1 MICSLICTRS
11 SSTVNNYYSPRSR
24 RHYSNCI
31 LIRGVWNRHKPIMS
45 SFDRGSRAGC
55 RVIGNIN
62 HGHTRDTCNRS
73 TSPNASQGFISPHC
87 LAPLTRL
94 HWNGSPLPLEAL
106 TLPTRHFVIQ
116 QKDGWLRSFGNLLQR
131 NKHKIFCG
139 DMASTNLPGQ
149 VRDFSVPHGLRG
161 IWVGT
166 WKFWKIGQNSSS
178 LHCTAKVFYFTRMS
192 VKIYPNELDFGET
205 QWITLED
212 VDVEHLFDVFMTI
225 DANSDGIWDTCISF
239 GGHLSLHKKRLT
251 ALRPRLGGL
260 PDNHRTLA
268 EPRRTWLIAHTT
280 WLPRWCCGLWFG
292 VLNTGLKRRGLRLCS
307 PPTLLRSLGL
317 RATWRNVE
325 ISSSSYKS

>member
-116 QKDGWLRSFGNLLQR
+116 QKDGWLRSFENLLQR

-139 DMASTNLPGQ
+139 DMASINLPDQ
-149 VRDFSVPHGLRG
+149 VRDFSVPHGLRV
-161 IWVGT
+161 INEWEPE
-166 WKFWKIGQNSSS
+166 NSGRC
-178 LHCTAKVFYFTRMS
+178 LHSTARPGYFTSHGCQSKFIRTSSTSEKRNGSHWRMQMPS
-192 VKIYPNELDFGET
+192 I
-205 QWITLED
+205 
-212 VDVEHLFDVFMTI
+212 
-225 DANSDGIWDTCISF
+225 
-239 GGHLSLHKKRLT
+239 
-251 ALRPRLGGL
+251 
-260 PDNHRTLA
+260 
-268 EPRRTWLIAHTT
+268 
-280 WLPRWCCGLWFG
+280 
-292 VLNTGLKRRGLRLCS
+292 CS
-307 PPTLLRSLGL
+307 M
-317 RATWRNVE
+317 
-325 ISSSSYKS
+325 SS